1 MYRIVCESYN
11 NYIQDFS
18 SNRDD
23 YRNKVIGFL
32 RLILDISTYEE
43 ERIKCSLD
51 YRKLETFVYRLYR
64 DQSIYSKVSSFL
76 WSLESREIF
85 GVDYNA
91 MTEEEYE
98 EATKILKMF
107 LNLTYWG

>member
-18 SNRDD
+18 SDKDD

-32 RLILDISTYEE
+32 RLIININTYEE
-43 ERIKCSLD
+43 EKIKCSLD
-51 YRKLETFVYRLYR
+51 YRKLETFVYRLNK
-64 DQSIYSKVSSFL
+64 DQSNYSKVSSFL
-76 WSLESREIF
+76 WSLESRGIS

-98 EATKILKMF
+98 EAIKILKMF